1 MMVRSIRRFRR
12 SAVPV
17 VSLAIALLLALGAA
31 TPAYAFRFRVRG
43 FGHGLG
49 MSQYGAQ
56 GFALNGYKY
65 DQILR
70 HYYGNAG
77 TDPKT
82 TVAEL
87 TSEPKRDVLLDKAAG
102 SGDGAY
108 TKTTWTLRPGY
119 AGSVLAVYQGSVVN
133 FVDGFTTF
141 TASGSNL
148 VVTDS
153 KGKTAT
159 YTGTVAVWGSGT
171 SPSLTQVKEGTGQY
185 SYEYVRFRGELRLEA
200 KDGKVKLVNRVEMRD
215 YLYGVVPRESP
226 SWFEMEALKS
236 QAVAARGYSYTSTR
250 TELYTDTRDQV
261 YGGHSRGVD
270 RSNPTSHETSRTNE
284 AVDATFGKVVMYD
297 GVPVRTYF
305 MSTSGGHTED
315 SENVWSSELAHIRGV
330 PDPYEIYAR
339 SPYHSWTEYE
349 YDAATV
355 RTRLLSAGISSLS
368 LPATIAS
375 IHVTKRGDSGRVME
389 VVVAGTDG
397 SSFTFSGSTSMDRFR
412 NALGL
417 ARDRWWYVDPHTAN
431 RIAGPDRYAT
441 SVAASQ
447 RIFTSPNYVILAG
460 GDAPADALAASGLAG
475 AAGGAPILLTESW
488 QLTTCVADEIKRLS
502 PTKVYIVG
510 GTGVVSEDV
519 IEDLHELPGL
529 SAAGDVERLGGRDRY
544 ETAQLIAE
552 EIKWWKGPEL
562 TRAIVV
568 NGDTLVD
575 AVAAAGLA
583 YQKDMPIIPVKATA
597 VPAYSAAALNSLD
610 YVSTSLVVGGSG
622 AVGDEVM
629 QKLPGASR
637 IAAGTNRYDTAV
649 KLAEYVVANEGFNWG
664 SVYVSS
670 GVSIVDALAA
680 APVAGHNRNPM
691 LFVMD
696 WKVEQTTFDCLY
708 AHRNALYRVHI
719 VGGEGVI
726 PGWQQGQIDALLE

>member
-1 MMVRSIRRFRR
+1 MMVRPIRRFRR

-17 VSLAIALLLALGAA
+17 VSLAIALLLALGAV

-43 FGHGLG
+43 YGHGLG
-49 MSQYGAQ
+49 MSQFGAQ
-56 GFALNGYKY
+56 GFALHGYTY

-70 HYYGNAG
+70 YYYGNAG
-77 TDPKT
+77 TDPQT
-82 TVAEL
+82 TVAGL
-87 TSEPKRDVLLDKAAG
+87 ISEPKRDVLLDKAAG

-119 AGSVLAVYQGSVVN
+119 AGSVLAVYQGGAVAT
-133 FVDGFTTF
+133 FADGFTTF
-141 TASGSNL
+141 SASGSNL
-148 VVTDS
+148 VVTDAQ
-153 KGKTAT
+153 GKTKT

-171 SPSLTQVKEGTGQY
+171 NPVLTQVKESTGQY

-200 KDGKVKLVNRVEMRD
+200 KNGKVKLVNRVDMCD

-261 YGGHSRGVD
+261 YGGHSRGVN
-270 RSNPTSHETSRTNE
+270 RLNPFPHETSRTNS

-315 SENVWSSELAHIRGV
+315 SENVWVSELAHIRGV
-330 PDPYEIYAR
+330 PDPYEIYAG
-339 SPYHSWTEYE
+339 STYHSWTEYE

-375 IHVTKRGDSGRVME
+375 VRVTKRGDSGRVME
-389 VVVAGTDG
+389 VVVAGADG
-397 SSFTFSGSTSMDRFR
+397 SSFTFSGSTNMDRFR

-417 ARDRWWYVDPHTAN
+417 GRDRWWYVDPHTAN

-447 RIFTSPNYVILAG
+447 RIFTSSNYVILAG

-488 QLTTCVADEIKRLS
+488 QLIECVADEIERLA
-502 PTKVYIVG
+502 PTKVYVVG

-519 IEDLHELPGL
+519 IKDLHALQGL
-529 SAAGDVERLGGRDRY
+529 SAASAVERLGGRDRY
-544 ETAQLIAE
+544 ETAQFIAE
-552 EIKWWKGPEL
+552 EIKWWKGPVA
-562 TRAIVV
+562 RAIVV

-597 VPAYSAAALNSLD
+597 VPAYSAAALSSLG
-610 YVSTSLVVGGSG
+610 VSTSLVVGGSG
-622 AVGDEVM
+622 VVGDEVM

-637 IAAGTNRYDTAV
+637 IAAGTSRYDTAV